1 VCCSWNMARL
11 EEVTIDTQGWKE
23 RRCEDSSKTGS
34 VEEGRGKGKGSEE
47 EERRR
52 FKERRYETCFPTH
65 LDRGLVSRPVS
76 TGPSLAHR
84 FSPASSSSHHSW
96 EPNGRQQPP
105 VIEPANYHHPCHWSC
120 GPTLTIFRDHY
131 DTQSCTHDS
140 WNWREPTSLSALTF
154 HLHVSTKHRQIAM
167 RRLCCLP
174 YADRHGPG
182 VWHVQGVPTAKLVL
196 HETVI
201 ESKKKAFTKVCSY
214 YYSES
219 SPRHERFSIT

>member
-23 RRCEDSSKTGS
+23 RRCEDSSKTGR

-52 FKERRYETCFPTH
+52 FKERRYETCFPTQ

-105 VIEPANYHHPCHWSC
+105 VIELANYHHPCHWSC
-120 GPTLTIFRDHY
+120 GPGLTISATITTPNLALTTLETACAF
-131 DTQSCTHDS
+131 
-140 WNWREPTSLSALTF
+140 WREPTSHISIQ
-154 HLHVSTKHRQIAM
+154 STKHRQITM
-167 RRLCCLP
+167 RRLC
-174 YADRHGPG
+174 
-182 VWHVQGVPTAKLVL
+182 
-196 HETVI
+196 
-201 ESKKKAFTKVCSY
+201 
-214 YYSES
+214 
-219 SPRHERFSIT
+219 